1 MIIGKYFKSNQ
12 IKLTDL
18 QYKIRFDN
26 TLHFQ
31 IGDII
36 FLKSQPHIPLKII
49 DTDLYK
55 IYCLDEDNNIY
66 DFYPQMILH
75 YKWASI
81 LTYKKKWDI
90 YLN

>member
-1 MIIGKYFKSNQ
+1 MLKSNFF
-12 IKLTDL
+12 KPGDLVKKDL
-18 QYKIRFDN
+18 QYLISFDS
-26 TLHFQ
+26 TLNFQ
-31 IGDII
+31 INDIV
-36 FLKSQPHIPLKII
+36 FLKSNPEITLKVINN
-49 DTDLYK
+49 DLDK
-55 IYCLDEDNNIY
+55 VYCLDEDNNIY